1 VPGVTAGA
9 PIRDRTDAWASP
21 GWATIDGMSAMSA
34 RSAAAVVA
42 VAAVIA
48 LAGCDASSGP
58 SSATPPATLP
68 TSSPTPS
75 ATDGSPVPSPPAT
88 GSVRVLGTVATGL
101 TTPWGIAFL
110 PDGRAL
116 VGERDT
122 GRIRLVGTGTN
133 VVVGTVPGAVHD
145 GEGGLLGLALS
156 PRYAS
161 DHLLYAYTTTATD
174 NRIVRM
180 TYAGAGLGA
189 PAVVLSGIP
198 HGNHHNGGRLAFGPD
213 GMLYATTGETGDA
226 GLAQDR
232 SSLGGKILRMT
243 PDGRPAPGNP
253 FPKSVVWTY
262 GHRNVEG
269 LAFDASG
276 QLWATEFGA
285 SYRDELNHIVRG
297 GNYGWPMTEGFT
309 DAAGV
314 TGPVVEW
321 PTDDAGPSGIAIVD
335 QVAWIGGLTGHRL
348 WRVPLYGTTVGRPQ
362 AFEVDAYGR
371 LRTVALAPD
380 GSLWVTTSNTD
391 GRGDVRPG
399 DDRILRLSVR

>member
-1 VPGVTAGA
+1 VP
-9 PIRDRTDAWASP
+9 P
-21 GWATIDGMSAMSA
+21 
-34 RSAAAVVA
+34 AAA
-42 VAAVIA
+42 
-48 LAGCDASSGP
+48 
-58 SSATPPATLP
+58 P
-68 TSSPTPS
+68 TSSEPTPG
-75 ATDGSPVPSPPAT
+75 AVPTPPAT
-88 GSVRVLGTVATGL
+88 GSVRVVGTVATGI
-101 TTPWGIAFL
+101 TTPWGVAFL
-110 PDGRAL
+110 PDGQAL

-122 GRIRLVGTGTN
+122 GRVRLVGAGTN
-133 VVVGTVPGAVHD
+133 RVVGTVPGVVHN

-156 PRYAS
+156 PRYAT
-161 DHLLYAYTTTATD
+161 DQLLYAYLTTATD

-180 TYAGAGLGA
+180 TYGPTGLGR
-189 PAVVLSGIP
+189 PDVVLTGIP
-198 HGNHHNGGRLAFGPD
+198 SGSHHNGGRLAFGPD
-213 GMLYATTGETGDA
+213 GMLYASTGESGNPD
-226 GLAQDR
+226 LSQDR

-253 FPKSVVWTY
+253 YAGSVVWSY

-269 LAFDASG
+269 LAFDARG

-285 SYRDELNHIVRG
+285 SFRDELNRILPGHD
-297 GNYGWPMTEGFT
+297 YGWPMTEGFT
-309 DAAGV
+309 DAAGI

-348 WRVPLYGTTVGRPQ
+348 WRVPLLGTRAGTPQ

-399 DDRILRLSVR
+399 DDRILRLEVR